1 MSRLRDA
8 LGTLPDAVFADLLES
23 SDEYLLV
30 LDLPGVTSDTLDV
43 TVTGGRLTIDA
54 RREKDVPDGYRYAR
68 EERSVFLD
76 VDIPLPPDA
85 TEQGATASIESG
97 VLEVRLPKST
107 AASYDVPIEG

>member
-8 LGTLPDAVFADLLES
+8 LSTLPDAVFADLLES

-43 TVTGGRLTIDA
+43 AVTRGRLTIEA

-85 TEQGATASIESG
+85 TEHGATASIESG
-97 VLEVRLPKST
+97 VLEVRLPKAT
-107 AASYDVPIEG
+107 AARYDVPIEG